1 MTSKPDIRTI
11 GDLMTGDL
19 ITLGTVDTIHRAR
32 QIITDSGLHALP
44 ILDEGRAV
52 GVVTLADCADHL
64 SYENLGDLCVHPPVT
79 IDVGASVAA
88 AAELMR
94 SEHIHHLLV
103 TENRSDEVIGML
115 SSLDL
120 LYVLTV

>member
-1 MTSKPDIRTI
+1 
-11 GDLMTGDL
+11 MTGDL
-19 ITLGTVDTIHRAR
+19 IALRPIDAVDRAR
-32 QIITDSGLHALP
+32 QIITDAGLHALP
-44 ILDEGRAV
+44 VVDEGRAV
-52 GVVTLADCADHL
+52 GVVTLADCEDRRAD
-64 SYENLGDLCVHPPVT
+64 ERVGELCVRPPVT

-94 SEHIHHLLV
+94 SEHVHHLLV
-103 TENRSDEVIGML
+103 TEGRSSEVVGML